1 MSNKTKKTRTSI
13 YISESM
19 KAEAEKMAEAEN
31 RTLSNFIET
40 MIKERASKDLS
51 RVANEK

>member
-1 MSNKTKKTRTSI
+1 MNNKKTRTSI
-13 YISESM
+13 YISEAV

-40 MIKERASKDLS
+40 MIKERATKETNKQ
-51 RVANEK
+51 A